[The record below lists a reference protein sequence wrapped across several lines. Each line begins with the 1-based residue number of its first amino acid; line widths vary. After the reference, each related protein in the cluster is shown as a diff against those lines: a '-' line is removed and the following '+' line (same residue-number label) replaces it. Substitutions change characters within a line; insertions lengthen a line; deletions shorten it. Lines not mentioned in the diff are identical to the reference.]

1 MTNQDKPMEWRDY
14 LRSGPL
20 ERRTFLRGAV
30 ATAAIVPLGGFMASC
45 ASSGTTTPS
54 SSTSSTNAA
63 ASTPAVAS
71 GGSGSSASGSAS
83 GSMTGSSSGG
93 AMDKTNPFGVAKG
106 SKVDAV
112 IFNGGYGVDY
122 AQFAGKAV
130 EKEQAGTTVKVT
142 PTTTISQTL
151 QPRFVG
157 GTPPDVIDD
166 SGKDLIGLNTLRDQ
180 LEDLT
185 SVIAAPNYEGKVIK
199 DTLYTGVLAPGTLDG
214 KMVAINYALTVYGIW
229 YSASLFEANGWTVP
243 KTWDEMYALGGKAKA
258 KGKYLFCW
266 GKEAA
271 TYYLTLAISSA
282 IKEGGDE
289 VRLAL
294 DNLKAGCWSLKPVQD
309 VFTAMKKIIDA
320 GYVKP
325 GGSGTQ
331 FTAAQAQ
338 WSNAEEAILY
348 PSGSWIEN
356 EMKSQTKAG
365 FKMTGAPE
373 PSVTAS
379 PKFPYESLHSTAG
392 EAYIVPSKG
401 ANVPG
406 GKEFLR
412 AMLSHD
418 AAVNFA
424 KTKLASTI
432 VKGTIPADG
441 FGSTALVS
449 QLKML
454 DAAGSHVYSWQM
466 DDIYGLNTQQLVL
479 WNTFLD
485 GKSDVATLTKGM
497 QDITDKVRNDSSV
510 KKVTVT

>member
-1 MTNQDKPMEWRDY
+1 MTNQNQEMQWRDY

-20 ERRTFLRGAV
+20 ERRSFLRGAL
-30 ATAAIVPLGGFMASC
+30 ATAAIVPLGGFLASC
-45 ASSGTTTPS
+45 ASSGTNTPS
-54 SSTSSTNAA
+54 TTSTSAPAT
-63 ASTPAVAS
+63 STPAATGGAS
-71 GGSGSSASGSAS
+71 AGGASAGGASSAPA
-83 GSMTGSSSGG
+83 SSGG
-93 AMDKTNPFGVAKG
+93 GAGNKTNPFGMAAN
-106 SKVDAV
+106 SSVDAV
-112 IFNGGYGVDY
+112 IFNGGYGIKY
-122 AQFAGKAV
+122 TQFAAGVV
-130 EKEQAGTTVKVT
+130 EKAQKGSTVKVT

-157 GTPPDVIDD
+157 GNPPDVIDD
-166 SGKDLIGLNTLRDQ
+166 SGAGLIGLNTLVDQ

-185 SVIAAPNYEGKVIK
+185 SVIEAPNYEGKIIK
-199 DTLYTGVLAPGTLDG
+199 DTLYAGVLAPGTLNG
-214 KMVAINYALTVYGIW
+214 KVVGLNYVLTVYGLW
-229 YSASLFEANGWTVP
+229 YSAALFEANGWTVP
-243 KTWDEMYALGGKAKA
+243 KTWAEAYELGGKAKA
-258 KGKYLFCW
+258 KGKFLFTW

-294 DNLKAGCWSLKPVQD
+294 DNIKEGCWSLPAVQS

-320 GYVKP
+320 GYFKP

-356 EMKSQTKAG
+356 EMKTQTKTG

-379 PKFPYESLHSTAG
+379 PKFPYESIHSTAG
-392 EAYIVPSKG
+392 EAFIVPSKG
-401 ANVPG
+401 KNVPG

-412 AMLSHD
+412 AMLSND

-424 KTKLASTI
+424 KTTFSSTV
-432 VKGTIPADG
+432 VKGTIPANG

-449 QLKML
+449 QVKML
-454 DAAGSHVYSWQM
+454 DAAGTHVYTWNM
-466 DDIYGLNTQQLVL
+466 NDIYGLNTQQLVL

-485 GKSDVATLTKGM
+485 GKSSVADLTKGM